1 MENVLLL
8 YLLNINFQWN
18 EVPMRSIW
26 QPSEVQVCG
35 ARGIFKD
42 EKLHGKG
49 F

>member
-8 YLLNINFQWN
+8 YLLNINFQWS

-26 QPSEVQVCG
+26 QPS
-35 ARGIFKD
+35 KD